1 MNDLSKIAVMH
12 QHIPQPTPRGS
23 ELVMHVLAEYRHLVR
38 TIPPD
43 QSANLVCFVGG
54 REFDVYSIGKF
65 GDILSIAG
73 KTEDGT
79 TEFKTYAPVELVSF
93 TIILG
98 KKVKAGPPPREIGFS
113 AEMKQRGAKS

>member
-1 MNDLSKIAVMH
+1 MNDLSTIPIMRH
-12 QHIPQPTPRGS
+12 HIPQPNPKGS
-23 ELVMHVLAEYRHLVR
+23 ELVMHVLGEYRHLVK
-38 TIPPD
+38 TIRPD
-43 QSANLVCFVGG
+43 QSANLVCCVGG
-54 REFDVYSIGKF
+54 RQFDVYSIGKF

-73 KTEDGT
+73 KTEDG